1 MGFSKRGYEL
11 DIRISKRRKWR
22 SGESNL
28 KLIKSK
34 NVINFLK
41 TLYSMVFGVEYTTNQ
56 ASDLQS
62 QKWRIKYGFYI
73 MENVKI

>member
-1 MGFSKRGYEL
+1 
-11 DIRISKRRKWR
+11 
-22 SGESNL
+22 
-28 KLIKSK
+28 
-34 NVINFLK
+34 
-41 TLYSMVFGVEYTTNQ
+41 MVFGVEYTTNQ